1 MKLHKILITLLSAI
15 TISSCTSGFEEM
27 NKDPM
32 AVNEISPSLSLPKC
46 NIMVS
51 TLSMAITR
59 EPLCYILS
67 CIANI

>member
-32 AVNEISPSLSLPKC
+32 AVNEISPSLSLP
-46 NIMVS
+46 
-51 TLSMAITR
+51 ITR